1 MDTREQYEKIFQY
14 CYSRVANRDTAEDI
28 TQETFL
34 RFLEHPE
41 YQKSGKEIQYLY
53 TIARNLCIDEYRKIP
68 TETLSDETEN
78 IPEQSKGETGW
89 IDSMILRKIL
99 DRLPDEEREIIVLR
113 YVSELS
119 VSEIAGIY
127 QTSWFTMSRRIKRI
141 LDKMRKELKEE
152 GLE

>member
-1 MDTREQYEKIFQY
+1 MDIKEQYEKIFQY
-14 CYSRVANRDTAEDI
+14 CYSRVANRDIAEDI

-53 TIARNLCIDEYRKIP
+53 KIARNLCIDEYRKNP

-78 IPEQSKGETGW
+78 IPEQSAGEMGW
-89 IDSMILRKIL
+89 IDSMVLRNIL
-99 DRLPDEEREIIVLR
+99 DRLPDEEREIIILR

-127 QTSWFTMSRRIKRI
+127 QISWFTMNRKIKRI
-141 LDKMRKELKEE
+141 LEKLRKEFKEE

>member
-1 MDTREQYEKIFQY
+1 MDIKDQYKKVFQY
-14 CYSRVANRDTAEDI
+14 CYSRIADRDTAEDI

-41 YQKSGKEIQYLY
+41 YQKSGNEIQYLY
-53 TIARNLCIDEYRKIP
+53 TIARNLCIDEYRKVP
-68 TETLSDETEN
+68 VETLSDEAEN
-78 IPEQSKGETGW
+78 IPEQSAGERGW
-89 IDSMILRKIL
+89 IDSIVLRKIL
-99 DRLPDEEREIIVLR
+99 DGLPKEEREIIILR

-127 QTSWFTMSRRIKRI
+127 QTSWFTMNRRIKRI
-141 LDKMRKELKEE
+141 LEKLRKLFEEE